1 MFDLVFWI
9 IVFIVSLAILIK
21 ASDYFTDSAEKIG
34 LHFKMPA
41 FIVGVTIV
49 AIGTSLPELIS
60 SIIAV
65 FASSPEIIV
74 GNVIGSNITNI
85 FLIIGITAI
94 VGKKIG
100 LSWEIKHVDIP
111 FLIGSAFLLAM
122 VLLDGVIGL
131 LESILLLAVL
141 IVYICY
147 TISSRE
153 KRQSQD
159 GTTQIKKEI
168 KKEKELLKE
177 SKRLSPWVWII
188 LVLGAVFIYLGAQF
202 TIVSIINLSSL
213 LGVGAGIIAL
223 TALALGTSLPEL
235 VVSITAA
242 KKGQPEMAIG
252 NVLGSNIF
260 NSLAVISIP
269 GIISVVAL
277 ATPITFTFSIFI
289 VGALLVATILYYF
302 VVEDK
307 QITKWEGALFILFYL
322 FFIFATLGI
331 A

>member
-1 MFDLVFWI
+1 MFDLIFWI
-9 IVFIVSLAILIK
+9 AVFVISLAILIK

-34 LHFKMPA
+34 LHFKIPA

-85 FLIIGITAI
+85 FLILGITAI

-100 LSWEIKHVDIP
+100 LTWELKHVDIP
-111 FLIGSAFLLAM
+111 FLVGSSFLLAF
-122 VLLDGVIGL
+122 VLFDGVIGL
-131 LESILLLAVL
+131 LESILLLVVL
-141 IVYICY
+141 IVYITY
-147 TISSRE
+147 TISSRGR
-153 KRQSQD
+153 RQKIP
-159 GTTQIKKEI
+159 GAEIKKEI
-168 KKEKELLKE
+168 KKEKSLLAE
-177 SKRLSPWVWII
+177 SKRLSPKVWII
-188 LVLGAVFIYLGAQF
+188 LILGGVFIFFGAQF
-202 TIVSIINLSSL
+202 TIESIIQLSSII
-213 LGVGAGIIAL
+213 GVEKGLIAL

-242 KKGQPEMAIG
+242 KKGQPEMAVG

-260 NSLAVISIP
+260 NALAVISIP
-269 GIISVVAL
+269 GIISVVAF
-277 ATPITFTFSIFI
+277 AAPIQFTFSAFL
-289 VGALLVATILYYF
+289 VGMLLLATILYYF

-307 QITKWEGALFILFYL
+307 QITKWEGALFIAFYIFFLFSV
-322 FFIFATLGI
+322 LGFV
-331 A
+331 